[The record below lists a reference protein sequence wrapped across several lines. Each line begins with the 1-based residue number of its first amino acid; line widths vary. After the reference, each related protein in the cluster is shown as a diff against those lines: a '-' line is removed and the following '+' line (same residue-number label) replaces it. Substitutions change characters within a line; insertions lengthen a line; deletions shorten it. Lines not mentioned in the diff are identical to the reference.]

1 MSIVLTY
8 LALSLLVSSPFL
20 VAVWRE
26 RTGRIPQPPTPPGP
40 GPR

>member
-20 VAVWRE
+20 VAVWRHLA
-26 RTGRIPQPPTPPGP
+26 GRMPQAPTPPGP